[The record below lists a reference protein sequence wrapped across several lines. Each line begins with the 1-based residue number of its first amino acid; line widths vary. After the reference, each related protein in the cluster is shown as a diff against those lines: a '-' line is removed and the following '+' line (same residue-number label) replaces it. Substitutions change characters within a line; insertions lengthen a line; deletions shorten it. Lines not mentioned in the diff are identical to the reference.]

1 MVLMPRSPPGITS
14 VPSSSAF
21 TSSLE
26 KCWKGNKNPRRM
38 HDWPLKLIAYRLAN
52 VRYSDLHRS
61 VHQGEHEHRRDHT
74 FGVRGGVE
82 RGGGRS
88 HAQGDG
94 VAFVYEEAPRL
105 DQSAGSVAHHV
116 VCAHSRRRR
125 GWCCCSD
132 SGWRC

>member
-1 MVLMPRSPPGITS
+1 
-14 VPSSSAF
+14 
-21 TSSLE
+21 
-26 KCWKGNKNPRRM
+26 M

-74 FGVRGGVE
+74 FGVHGGVE

-94 VAFVYEEAPRL
+94 VAFVYQEAPRL
-105 DQSAGSVAHHV
+105 DRVPGAWHTMSYVRTVVVGVAGVVAVTV
-116 VCAHSRRRR
+116 VGVVDGSLGICKAE
-125 GWCCCSD
+125 
-132 SGWRC
+132 SGKKIERKN